1 MAEYK
6 TEAQVNYGWGL
17 TLDMTGKA
25 PAISKRIFLTYDD
38 ALLYVNDMRDS
49 AIEGLRLSVIK
60 DPDEKKNGTYFVYK
74 IGQGNNEGVLEKE
87 SSEPEVISIE
97 EIDNIFNKQQK
108 I

>member
-1 MAEYK
+1 M
-6 TEAQVNYGWGL
+6 
-17 TLDMTGKA
+17 
-25 PAISKRIFLTYDD
+25 
-38 ALLYVNDMRDS
+38 
-49 AIEGLRLSVIK
+49 IK